1 MVACHMHVVRS
12 ALTSLMITITLCLL
26 RTYYNQLGSQP
37 LLTARCAVVQRRAAP
52 PRWAACVGTTKP
64 RTLKAVAHVTG
75 RTRATSLR
83 AGRLHAGA
91 KARPATAHGEAVIE
105 VATRRLCA
113 AAHCMACSGCGGQA
127 TAACIVSTSTST
139 SISDVLGSGLSVLC
153 KPLLTAR
160 CAVVQRRAT
169 PPRWAACVCAVER
182 RTLKTVTLGVCTRAA
197 RCR

>member
-1 MVACHMHVVRS
+1 MVACHMHVVHS
-12 ALTSLMITITLCLL
+12 ALASLMITIKLCLL

-37 LLTARCAVVQRRAAP
+37 LLTARCAVVQRRATP

-91 KARPATAHGEAVIE
+91 KARSATAHWEAVIE
-105 VATRRLCA
+105 VATRRLRA
-113 AAHCMACSGCGGQA
+113 AAHCMACTGCGGQA
-127 TAACIVSTSTST
+127 TAACIVSTSI
-139 SISDVLGSGLSVLC
+139 SIRDVLGFGLSVLC

-182 RTLKTVTLGVCTRAA
+182 RTLKTVTLGVRTRAA
-197 RCR
+197 RYR

>member
-1 MVACHMHVVRS
+1 MVACHMHVAHS
-12 ALTSLMITITLCLL
+12 ALTSLMTTITLCLL

-37 LLTARCAVVQRRAAP
+37 LLTARCAVVQRCAAP
-52 PRWAACVGTTKP
+52 PCRATCVGTTKP

-75 RTRATSLR
+75 RARATSLR

-91 KARPATAHGEAVIE
+91 KARPATAHWEAVIE

-113 AAHCMACSGCGGQA
+113 AAHCMACTGCGGQA
-127 TAACIVSTSTST
+127 TAACIVSTSI
-139 SISDVLGSGLSVLC
+139 SIRDVLGFGLSVLC

-182 RTLKTVTLGVCTRAA
+182 RTLKTVTLGVRTRAA